1 MTCIQL
7 YHVISRVAAIESFNL
22 LSAMSVLKIGADD
35 VSDEIQRFKDRLSS
49 KGKHHASYWE
59 TGIYQTIRW

>member
-1 MTCIQL
+1 MICVQL
-7 YHVISRVAAIESFNL
+7 YHVISRVAAIESFDF

-35 VSDEIQRFKDRLSS
+35 VSEQTQRFKDRLAS

-59 TGIYQTIRW
+59 IGTNQTIRW